1 MKGKIRSKG
10 EMAPREGKK
19 FVQQR
24 SVVGLKENEGLRK
37 GCNSKKEKK
46 RCSDE
51 WKRYNIA
58 EQNYIVGRIKTEIT
72 ELLPKG
78 NSSSQK
84 SMKGRRMNDS
94 VRELY

>member
-10 EMAPREGKK
+10 EMAPREEQK

-24 SVVGLKENEGLRK
+24 SIAELKENKELKK
-37 GCNSKKEKK
+37 GCNSKK

-51 WKRYNIA
+51 WKRYNTA
-58 EQNYIVGRIKTEIT
+58 EQNYIVGRIKTEST
-72 ELLPKG
+72 ELRPKG

-84 SMKGRRMNDS
+84 NMKGRRMNDS
-94 VRELY
+94 AREFY